1 MERTKNQIPINN
13 AFYDD
18 LNQMWINSSDHPIAL
33 LRAEN
38 ALRNPWINEILCRH
52 FTHPSKVLDVGC
64 GGGYLT
70 NFLAKR
76 GHFVSGIDLSD
87 QSLEVAKQQDE
98 TKSVEY
104 MRASAYELPYDDGIF
119 DAVCAMDLLEHVE
132 KPAIVITEAAR
143 VLKKGGLFFF
153 HTFNRNLLSY
163 FMVIKGVEWCFANA
177 PPNMHVYPLFIK
189 PEELKDLCQNRGLE
203 VKEIKG
209 VRPDFTSTAFWQ
221 MVLTKKVKDNFRFV
235 FTHSLKTGYSGYAVK
250 SSLNSHTGS

>member
-1 MERTKNQIPINN
+1 MERTKSQIPINN
-13 AFYDD
+13 AFYDELD
-18 LNQMWINSSDHPIAL
+18 EMWIDSSDHPIAL

-38 ALRNPWINEILCRH
+38 ALRNPWIHEILCKQ
-52 FTHPSKVLDVGC
+52 FNYPAKVLDVGC

-70 NFLAKR
+70 NFLAKK
-76 GHFVSGIDLSD
+76 GHFASGIDLSEK
-87 QSLEVAKQQDE
+87 SLEIGRKQDE

-104 MRASAYELPYDDGIF
+104 IRASAYELPFKDGTF

-177 PPNMHVYPLFIK
+177 PRNMHVYPLFIK
-189 PEELKDLCQNRGLE
+189 PEELIDLCENRRLE

-209 VRPDFTSTAFWQ
+209 VRPDFSSSAFWQ
-221 MVLTKKVKDNFRFV
+221 MVLTKRVRDDFRFV
-235 FTHSLKTGYSGYAVK
+235 FTNSLKTGYSGY
-250 SSLNSHTGS
+250 SLRV